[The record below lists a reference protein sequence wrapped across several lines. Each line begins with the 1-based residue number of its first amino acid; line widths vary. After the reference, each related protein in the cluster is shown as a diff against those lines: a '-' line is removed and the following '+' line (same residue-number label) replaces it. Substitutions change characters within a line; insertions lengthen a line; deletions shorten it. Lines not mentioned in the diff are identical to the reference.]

1 MAQLGPRR
9 FAARG
14 LERRSHPA
22 SFGAEGG
29 AVDDGALVAGDEGD
43 DGGNFLGLLEAFQ
56 ERTGAHLFKEFLFQ
70 LRGGSLLLTDE

>member
-1 MAQLGPRR
+1 
-9 FAARG
+9 
-14 LERRSHPA
+14 
-22 SFGAEGG
+22 
-29 AVDDGALVAGDEGD
+29 LVAGDEGD